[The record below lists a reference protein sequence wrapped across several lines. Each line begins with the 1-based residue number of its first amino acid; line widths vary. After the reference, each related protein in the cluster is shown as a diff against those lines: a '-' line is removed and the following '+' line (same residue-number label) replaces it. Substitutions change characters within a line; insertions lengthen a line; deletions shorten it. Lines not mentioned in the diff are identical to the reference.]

1 MKYFAFLLL
10 ATWFQAAPLSA
21 QTAYEIWFTAGTIK
35 HHALIRPG
43 EAGAGWQMRVKYF
56 DAGCQCNRL
65 IEQQL
70 NAEETN
76 LGTRLSGHGVRDVLN
91 NRLARDYAADRFY
104 LYRDQQGNTWTRSLD
119 EQGISSGVV
128 LKALAAAQ
136 ASGKL
141 KEFGW

>member
-1 MKYFAFLLL
+1 MKNFTFLLL
-10 ATWFQAAPLSA
+10 TLWFQSTSLFA

-35 HHALIRPG
+35 HHALIRKG
-43 EAGAGWQMRVKYF
+43 EPGAGWQMRVKYF
-56 DAGCQCNRL
+56 DTGCQCNRL

-91 NRLARDYAADRFY
+91 NRQTRDYAADRFY
-104 LYRDQQGNTWTRSLD
+104 LYRDQQGNTWTRNLD

-128 LKALAAAQ
+128 LKALVAAQ
-136 ASGKL
+136 VSGKM

>member
-1 MKYFAFLLL
+1 MKHFAFLFFLVWSL
-10 ATWFQAAPLSA
+10 ATPLAA
-21 QTAYEIWFTAGTIK
+21 QTAYEIWFTAGAIK

-43 EAGAGWQMRVKYF
+43 ETGGKWQMRVKYF
-56 DAGCQCNRL
+56 DSGCQCNRL

-91 NRLARDYAADRFY
+91 NRQARDYAPDRFY
-104 LYRDQQGNTWTRSLD
+104 LYRDQQGNTWSRNLD

-136 ASGKL
+136 ASGKM